1 METREFP
8 AGKELRNLSAVYERV
23 TRGDAPEAPSPGGE
37 ETLRRLIDE
46 AAESAAMYELL
57 ALKLR
62 GSPHERVLR
71 RLAAEEKE
79 LERKLQADH
88 LILTGDTHAV
98 PPSHPSAPYLLRA
111 LSDQARR
118 ELARTRLPLPPLPEL
133 PAVSLR
139 HAEELRSI
147 IARIVY

>member
-1 METREFP
+1 METRELP
-8 AGKELRNLSAVYERV
+8 AGEELRNLNAVYERV
-23 TRGDAPEAPSPGGE
+23 TRGEPPPAPAPGGE
-37 ETLRRLIDE
+37 ETLGRLIEE
-46 AAESAAMYELL
+46 AAGAAAMYELL

-62 GSPHERVLR
+62 GSPHERTLR

-98 PPSHPSAPYLLRA
+98 PTAYPSAPYLLRA
-111 LSDQARR
+111 LGEQARR
-118 ELARTRLPLPPLPEL
+118 ELARARLPLPPLPEL
-133 PAVSLR
+133 PTVSLR
-139 HAEELRSI
+139 HAEELRNI

>member
-1 METREFP
+1 MEIREFP
-8 AGKELRNLSAVYERV
+8 AGGDIQNLNAVYERV
-23 TRGDAPEAPSPGGE
+23 THGEAPASPAPGGE
-37 ETLRRLIDE
+37 ETLERLIDE
-46 AAESAAMYELL
+46 AAGAAAMYELL

-62 GSPHERVLR
+62 GSPHERTLR

-98 PPSHPSAPYLLRA
+98 PTAYPSAPYLLRA
-111 LSDQARR
+111 LGDQARR
-118 ELARTRLPLPPLPEL
+118 ELVRVRLPLPPLPEL
-133 PAVSLR
+133 PTVSLR
-139 HAEELRSI
+139 HAEALRNI